1 MSSKSLDGYE
11 SILLFS
17 KSDIKLD
24 YSLSVRVFLLWNLD
38 FLDLDVDVLTD
49 SNLSQEMVDY

>member
-17 KSDIKLD
+17 KSDMKLD

>member
-1 MSSKSLDGYE
+1 MIRNIMSSKSLDGYE

-49 SNLSQEMVDY
+49 SNLS

>member
-1 MSSKSLDGYE
+1 MSSRSLDGYE

-17 KSDIKLD
+17 KSDMKLD

-49 SNLSQEMVDY
+49 SNLS